1 MSKEQE
7 KLIRVRIKSTF
18 AIGPSK
24 RLQSQFASGEDLY
37 VEVDLGTTVK
47 RLLHQ
52 LRSIGPPEEWD
63 DIMINVFVNRK
74 LRGFNYVLQPDDVI
88 DLHVPVSGG

>member
-1 MSKEQE
+1 M
-7 KLIRVRIKSTF
+7 RVRIKSTF
-18 AIGPSK
+18 AVGPSK

-37 VEVDLGTTVK
+37 LEVESGTTVEG
-47 RLLHQ
+47 LLHQ
-52 LRSIGPPEEWD
+52 LSSIGPPEEWD

-74 LRGFNYVLQPDDVI
+74 LRGFDYVLQPDDVI